1 MSGFFFDEDRLW
13 GNPVSYTHLDVYKR
27 QVVTTASGKLNVRS
41 SSSSS
46 AAVAASLNKGSY
58 VTLISKSGD
67 WWKVEYAKGKYG
79 YCHAGFITV
88 TEGTPVSVAV
98 SSGTLNVRSGA
109 GTAYEMCIRDR
120 FNAVNNKKFYHEYEC
135 NMRSRL
141 GVIGTKGL
149 KDEKTFCLDDD
160 IETMC
165 GEIISEIEN
174 EVIPVFDIL
183 SSRQDILE
191 HRREY
196 PWLDRLNNHLIKLEE
211 SLIYGPVSYTHL
223 PVCVFSPFRIAPFR
237 LYVGLLYFIKVRLSI
252 DSFLGRMTFLLSA
265 ESGQKTPESQEFRR
279 FRRFRCV

>member
-1 MSGFFFDEDRLW
+1 ME
-13 GNPVSYTHLDVYKR
+13 R
-27 QVVTTASGKLNVRS
+27 Q
-41 SSSSS
+41 
-46 AAVAASLNKGSY
+46 
-58 VTLISKSGD
+58 
-67 WWKVEYAKGKYG
+67 
-79 YCHAGFITV
+79 
-88 TEGTPVSVAV
+88 
-98 SSGTLNVRSGA
+98 
-109 GTAYEMCIRDR
+109 

-141 GVIGTKGL
+141 GAIGTKGL

-211 SLIYGPVSYTHL
+211 SLIYGHL
-223 PVCVFSPFRIAPFR
+223 GDLAKARELFDEHYEIALQGRERCPSHIAYLDELR
-237 LYVGLLYFIKVRLSI
+237 SSLGLL
-252 DSFLGRMTFLLSA
+252 
-265 ESGQKTPESQEFRR
+265 
-279 FRRFRCV
+279 